1 VRDFGNNDRVSSDWG
16 KYEMSMDNEDFAEYV
31 ERYAKA
37 RGISIAV
44 ALTHE
49 IVKEYG
55 RYLKWVNT

>member
-1 VRDFGNNDRVSSDWG
+1 
-16 KYEMSMDNEDFAEYV
+16 MSMDNEDFAEYV
-31 ERYAKA
+31 GRYAKA

>member
-1 VRDFGNNDRVSSDWG
+1 MRDFGNNDRISSDWG

>member
-1 VRDFGNNDRVSSDWG
+1 MCDFGNNDRVSSDWG

>member
-1 VRDFGNNDRVSSDWG
+1 MFVYVVSSEWG

>member
-1 VRDFGNNDRVSSDWG
+1 VRDFGNNDRVSSDWEN
-16 KYEMSMDNEDFAEYV
+16 YEMSMDNEDFAEYV

>member
-1 VRDFGNNDRVSSDWG
+1 MRDFGNNDRVSSDWG

>member
-1 VRDFGNNDRVSSDWG
+1 MFVYVVSSEWG

-37 RGISIAV
+37 RDISIAV

-55 RYLKWVNT
+55 RYLKWANT